1 VLEPW
6 KVLTLINLSS
16 WAILKKNVKVEK
28 PTFMLIGKL
37 RGEKKL
43 SKIVAVHSYKGGT
56 GKTLMSVN
64 LAATFAKHGKKVCL
78 FDLDFRAPSLFA
90 ILKVENTEFWLND
103 YLNGKCEITKTLID
117 LSSRLGGRDNF
128 YASLANPTTEAI
140 REMSAKDRKWEMRAL
155 GRLLSLR
162 NVLLN
167 DQHFDYLVFDTSPGL
182 QYSSIN
188 AIVTADF
195 VVVATTGDRSDVD
208 GTRRMLRELYNL
220 FEKKTGLVMNKVLDP
235 TSKSRLDELSV
246 KVKDVYQVPMLG
258 LVPCFCEVLRAEGN
272 LIFVQDRS
280 SHPFT
285 KILDEMARKIENN
298 QVN

>member
-1 VLEPW
+1 M
-6 KVLTLINLSS
+6 
-16 WAILKKNVKVEK
+16 NVK
-28 PTFMLIGKL
+28 M
-37 RGEKKL
+37 

-56 GKTLMSVN
+56 GKTLLSVN

-90 ILKVENTEFWLND
+90 ILKVENAECWLND
-103 YLNGKCEITKTLID
+103 YLNGKCSIDKVLID
-117 LSSRLGGRDNF
+117 LSSRLQGNGNF
-128 YASLANPTTEAI
+128 YVALANPTTEAI
-140 REMSAKDRKWEMRAL
+140 REMSAKDRKWEMHAL

-162 NVLLN
+162 NTLLN
-167 DQHFDYLVFDTSPGL
+167 DQEFDYLIFDTSPGL

-195 VVVATTGDRSDVD
+195 VVVATTGDRSDVN

-235 TSKSRLDELSV
+235 TSKSRNDEMD
-246 KVKDVYQVPMLG
+246 KRIKNVYQVPMLG
-258 LVPCFCEVLRAEGN
+258 LVPCFCEILRAEGN
-272 LIFVQDRS
+272 LIFVQDKPN
-280 SHPFT
+280 HPFT

-298 QVN
+298 EVN